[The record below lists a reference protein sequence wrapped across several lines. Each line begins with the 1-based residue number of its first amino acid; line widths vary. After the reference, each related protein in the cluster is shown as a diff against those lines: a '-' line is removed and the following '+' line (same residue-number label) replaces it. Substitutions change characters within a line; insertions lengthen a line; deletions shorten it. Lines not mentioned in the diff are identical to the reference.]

1 MNKYL
6 VIEIQTNKDEAI
18 GNLVFAF
25 DTWNEAQS
33 KYHYVLAAA
42 AVSGLPVHAA
52 MLVDNHGGLL
62 ESMAYETKEEGG
74 DEMI

>member
-6 VIEIQTNKDEAI
+6 VIEIQTNEGGAV
-18 GNLVFAF
+18 GNFVFAF

-33 KYHYVLAAA
+33 KYHSVLAAA

-62 ESMAYETKEEGG
+62 ESMAYEQREEAA
-74 DEMI
+74 E